1 MFSSTL
7 TLTKCHK
14 EGTISALKDSSVA
27 LVNLQFLVLV
37 MQINFYSKYVNK
49 GIMGVIYLFLFF
61 ATPARKNSGR
71 RVVIQ

>member
-49 GIMGVIYLFLFF
+49 GIMGVIYLFLFLLH
-61 ATPARKNSGR
+61 PQGK
-71 RVVIQ
+71 IQGGGW

>member
-49 GIMGVIYLFLFF
+49 GIMGVIYLFFF
-61 ATPARKNSGR
+61 LLHPQGK
-71 RVVIQ
+71 IQGGGW